1 MTLRGRLWRA
11 AVCLTALLLVSCAS
25 QAPATQAPAPT
36 TPNQTTGT
44 QESAG
49 IMSSFST
56 TDLEG
61 NPVDESLLAQYDLTM
76 VNVWTTYCGYCLKE
90 MPDLGELAAEY
101 EPKGVRI
108 LGLVTDVFNSDG
120 SISESQMEAARQIV
134 AQTKADY
141 PHIIPSQEL
150 YGILASVSA
159 VPTTFFV
166 DSQGRQVGSAYA
178 GAQDKDGWID
188 AIERTLLEVKE

>member
-90 MPDLGELAAEY
+90 MPDPVSYTHLDVYKRQGPGVCQGAIPRCWNSAGRGGHRLGY
-101 EPKGVRI
+101 RG
-108 LGLVTDVFNSDG
+108 
-120 SISESQMEAARQIV
+120 
-134 AQTKADY
+134 
-141 PHIIPSQEL
+141 
-150 YGILASVSA
+150 
-159 VPTTFFV
+159 
-166 DSQGRQVGSAYA
+166 
-178 GAQDKDGWID
+178 
-188 AIERTLLEVKE
+188 

>member
-166 DSQGRQVGSAYA
+166 DSQGHQVGSAYA